1 MTDVMLRSVSFVLLL
16 LTVIG
21 CVTVGTTGDRV
32 LRIEGSDTMLILNRR
47 LAEAFMRVHPGVAVI
62 AEGGGTSIGIDAMI
76 EGDAS
81 IAAASRPLTSGEI
94 QRLFDR
100 HGTLGVRH
108 LIARDSLSVWL
119 HPDNPVDD
127 LTLGQLR
134 GIFRGLVT
142 NWAQVGGAER
152 EITVVIRPP
161 ASGTF
166 RFFRDRILGGVSY
179 VPDAI
184 TASTTTDVI
193 DRVAADPSAIGYG
206 GAAYISKDVRACAL
220 DGVPPSADDVSP
232 GRYPLTRHLVFYT
245 VAPPEGLARVFVDW
259 CQGPEGQAVVAD
271 TGYLPLWERP

>member
-1 MTDVMLRSVSFVLLL
+1 MTEATLRSVSVVLLL
-16 LTVIG
+16 LAMMGCGTVE
-21 CVTVGTTGDRV
+21 TTGDRV
-32 LRIEGSDTMLILNRR
+32 LKIEGSDTMLILNRR
-47 LAEAFMRVHPGVAVI
+47 LAEAFMRIHPGVAVI
-62 AEGGGTSIGIDAMI
+62 AEGRGTSNGIAAMI
-76 EGDAS
+76 DGDAA
-81 IAAASRPLTSGEI
+81 IAAASRPLTSGEV

-108 LIARDSLSVWL
+108 LIAQDTLSVWV

-134 GIFRGLVT
+134 GVFRGLVT
-142 NWAQVGGAER
+142 NWAEVGGAES

-166 RFFRDRILGGVSY
+166 RFFRDRILGGISY
-179 VPDAI
+179 VPDAA
-184 TASTTTDVI
+184 TAATTMDVI

-206 GAAYISKDVRACAL
+206 GAAYISKGVRACAL
-220 DGVPPSADDVSP
+220 EGVPPSGDDVCQ

-245 VAPPEGLARVFVDW
+245 VAPPEGLSRVFIDW
-259 CQGPEGQAVVAD
+259 CQGPAGQAVVAD

>member
-1 MTDVMLRSVSFVLLL
+1 MTNVLLRSVSIVLLL
-16 LTVIG
+16 ASMGCGTVEP
-21 CVTVGTTGDRV
+21 TGDRV
-32 LRIEGSDTMLILNRR
+32 VKIEGSDTMLIVNRR
-47 LAEAFMRVHPGVAVI
+47 LAEAFMRIHPGVAVI
-62 AEGGGTSIGIDAMI
+62 AEGGGTSNGIDAII
-76 EGDAS
+76 EGDAA
-81 IAAASRPLTSGEI
+81 IAAASRPLTSGEA
-94 QRLFDR
+94 QRLFDG

-108 LIARDSLSVWL
+108 LIAQDTLSVWI

-127 LTLGQLR
+127 LTLVQLR

-142 NWAQVGGAER
+142 NWAEVGGADR
-152 EITVVIRPP
+152 QITVVIRPP

-184 TASTTTDVI
+184 TAATTMDVI

-206 GAAYISKDVRACAL
+206 GAAYIRKSVRACAL

-232 GRYPLTRHLVFYT
+232 DRYPLTRHLVFYT

-259 CQGPEGQAVVAD
+259 CQGPEGQAVVAEI
-271 TGYLPLWERP
+271 GYLPLWDRS